1 MFGVN
6 GNMGNM
12 YLMTADGLFVAT
24 LFHDIRVRPNWAMP
38 TAVRG
43 MDVSNLSLHDENF
56 CPSLTQTA
64 DGDVFVV
71 DGARVSLVRVEGLDT
86 IRRIGPS
93 SLEVTHRRS

>member
-24 LFHDIRVRPNWAMP
+24 LFHDSRVRPNWAMP
-38 TAVRG
+38 TATRG
-43 MDVSNLSLHDENF
+43 MEVGNLSLHDENF
-56 CPSLTQTA
+56 FPSLTQTA

-71 DGARVSLVRVEGLDT
+71 DGRSGEPGARRWDRFAPAAFRLRL
-86 IRRIGPS
+86 
-93 SLEVTHRRS
+93 